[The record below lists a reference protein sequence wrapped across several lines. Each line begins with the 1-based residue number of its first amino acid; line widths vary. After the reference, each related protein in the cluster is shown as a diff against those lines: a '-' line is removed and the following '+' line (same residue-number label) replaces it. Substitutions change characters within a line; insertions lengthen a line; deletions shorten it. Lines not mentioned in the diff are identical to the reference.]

1 MIPKRIQLI
10 GKNQIELPKTN
21 YVSELFSIRSY
32 LVGIQK
38 ENDFYKKRIKLLE
51 KLKTNE
57 KSDKYDEAIKQYNEL
72 IEENINN
79 YVREL
84 FNYKSIKRWTFNFF

>member
-32 LVGIQK
+32 LVGIQN

>member
-1 MIPKRIQLI
+1 MISKRIQLI

-38 ENDFYKKRIKLLE
+38 ENDFYKKMIKLLE